1 MLYYIISYHIISYHI
16 ISYYMFISPALSA
29 GRTGMSL
36 PTTKL
41 CSESDFAISV
51 LLEIPTRGFAFGP
64 SHLPWIAL
72 PYAKRERGTRRRG
85 HAQHIHVYIYI
96 YIERERE
103 QPALGRFPTESPRHL
118 GRLLAGGGRGGL
130 RTSRRFQTL
139 HEDAGSMD
147 AD

>member
-96 YIERERE
+96 YRERERAASARTL
-103 QPALGRFPTESPRHL
+103 PYRVTATPGSTPCRRGKGRFANKPAIS
-118 GRLLAGGGRGGL
+118 
-130 RTSRRFQTL
+130 
-139 HEDAGSMD
+139 DA
-147 AD
+147 A